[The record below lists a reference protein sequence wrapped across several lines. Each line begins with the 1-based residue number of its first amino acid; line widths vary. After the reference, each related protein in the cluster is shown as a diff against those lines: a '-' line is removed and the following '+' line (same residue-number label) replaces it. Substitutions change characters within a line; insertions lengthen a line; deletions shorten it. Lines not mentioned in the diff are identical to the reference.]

1 MLDLIL
7 FHIPQHALHST
18 QMEVGD
24 EISKRNEE
32 SVTREQ
38 RGGPPPPLQARR
50 KIHSSIQMQR
60 ERETRGGD
68 LGGAAQSLIINKG
81 RKGQGRKK
89 GVECNCS

>member
-1 MLDLIL
+1 M
-7 FHIPQHALHST
+7 HST

-32 SVTREQ
+32 SVPRKQRE
-38 RGGPPPPLQARR
+38 GPPPLQARR

-81 RKGQGRKK
+81 KGREGKREWN
-89 GVECNCS
+89 VIAADARS